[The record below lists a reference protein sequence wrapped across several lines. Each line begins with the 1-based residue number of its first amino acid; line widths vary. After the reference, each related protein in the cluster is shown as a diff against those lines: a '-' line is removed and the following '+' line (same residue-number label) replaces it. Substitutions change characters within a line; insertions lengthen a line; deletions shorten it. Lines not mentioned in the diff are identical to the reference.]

1 MQVTFEY
8 GNAYDAK
15 LTNTLD
21 TKYSQ
26 LYSTYHSALILQF
39 CSSNDIM

>member
-1 MQVTFEY
+1 MQSNIIEDTCFTMQVTFEY
-8 GNAYDAK
+8 GNVYDAK

-26 LYSTYHSALILQF
+26 L
-39 CSSNDIM
+39 